1 MAWRSDVYRYTVPAN
16 PMCHTDGQAIPSR
29 RSDASS
35 GPARTS
41 YTSRGQTSLYR
52 DASTVLAYSA
62 LTCFAFWNYA
72 YGPALA
78 LLRSELEFSYTL
90 LGVYTAA
97 WSAGPVLTGVV
108 FARTARRQS
117 REALVW
123 GSASLASFGA
133 GVFLLGSG
141 LPSTLV
147 GAGILGFGGTMLLTV
162 LQAVLSDRH
171 GERRGQALTEANIG
185 AAACAVF
192 APLALSAL
200 AVTAVGWR
208 GALALPGL
216 GLAVLYLRYRRQML
230 PQRPGRDSRLRRGR
244 LPVACWLFAGLAAG
258 SMGVEFCLVYF
269 GAEQLQGTG
278 LSTTAAVTAMS
289 SQYVGLLI
297 GRIGGALA
305 TRSPGRTVPL
315 LYLSLAATTGGF
327 LLFWL
332 SAVPAIAVL
341 GLLLAGLGIA
351 NLYPLSLALSLDA
364 APGQEDQANSRS
376 QLLGGLTVMGA
387 PYLLGN
393 LADHLGL
400 SAAFAIEPVLIGL
413 CLVLLVTGLRARQRA
428 N

>member
-1 MAWRSDVYRYTVPAN
+1 
-16 PMCHTDGQAIPSR
+16 
-29 RSDASS
+29 
-35 GPARTS
+35 
-41 YTSRGQTSLYR
+41 L
-52 DASTVLAYSA
+52 
-62 LTCFAFWNYA
+62 
-72 YGPALA
+72 
-78 LLRSELEFSYTL
+78 
-90 LGVYTAA
+90 
-97 WSAGPVLTGVV
+97 
-108 FARTARRQS
+108 
-117 REALVW
+117 
-123 GSASLASFGA
+123 LASFGA
-133 GVFLLGSG
+133 GLFVLGSG